1 MVKDESFENLCK
13 WLSINLERKLQDIAS
28 GLYNNLDELQNNW
41 SKIKKENGPT
51 FLPYKINSP
60 VELALRDPELN
71 YNVFEDVSLQI
82 NLNAVYDAVLVYQT
96 LQELDTLS
104 SAYHKEWM
112 SKYSR
117 VIYPIT
123 TASVSKKMW
132 CLTIT
137 NYMNT

>member
-1 MVKDESFENLCK
+1 M
-13 WLSINLERKLQDIAS
+13 
-28 GLYNNLDELQNNW
+28 
-41 SKIKKENGPT
+41 
-51 FLPYKINSP
+51 
-60 VELALRDPELN
+60 
-71 YNVFEDVSLQI
+71 SLQI

-123 TASVSKKMW
+123 TASVSKKDVVFDNNE
-132 CLTIT
+132 LYEYLRKIAAFLLPIS
-137 NYMNT
+137 N